1 MKLYPIKFRNLEI
14 KNRVVMAPMC
24 MYSAENGVVNDFH
37 LVHYATRAFGGVGL
51 IIAEATG
58 VVPEGRITD
67 KCA

>member
-1 MKLYPIKFRNLEI
+1 
-14 KNRVVMAPMC
+14 